1 VYIVI
6 TQNDGD
12 VLIRGMTKEQVEAF
26 LNDEGAPRPLT
37 GEEMGWADTSR
48 SRWSVPNYWEADRC
62 LIIKGELAEVTIGK
76 LNIT

>member
-1 VYIVI
+1 MYIVI

-12 VLIRGMTKEQVEAF
+12 VLIRGMNKTQVEAF

-37 GEEMGWADTSR
+37 DEEMDWANT
-48 SRWSVPNYWEADRC
+48 SRWSDPNYWEAGRC